1 MFRDM
6 LSGSR
11 ALVVGLV
18 FFVLVVGGSL
28 LYNWHVHR
36 SSQEELEQTKQ
47 AVQQLGDRTF
57 TRSAQDDVP
66 VEVEPLGEA
75 ESLPETDNTE
85 TISEETAAFIDDAE
99 IDVAADALD
108 MLPEETSETENKDA
122 PYGVSPYGF
131 GPFPEIP
138 ADYPDQ
144 GVWSE
149 TALRSMEPGHELI
162 SRVRIELWNQGVR
175 TIGGVY
181 DNGHRLIY
189 PIIDDVVYIEWA
201 DNPGIGGKPYV
212 RRQLTTSA
220 VKDQYHDDILK
231 GIFPPHLTIYEF
243 PDGGIDPYEFLDL
256 SR

>member
-1 MFRDM
+1 MFRDI

-11 ALVVGLV
+11 AIFIGVV

-28 LYNWHVHR
+28 LYSWHVHR
-36 SSQEELEQTKQ
+36 TTDAELAETRRK
-47 AVQQLGDRTF
+47 VQPLKNDTAART
-57 TRSAQDDVP
+57 AQNTVDTSTVDF
-66 VEVEPLGEA
+66 EHAGTDL
-75 ESLPETDNTE
+75 ETDDAQAMSDD
-85 TISEETAAFIDDAE
+85 IGAAPNDDAAPVDLSE
-99 IDVAADALD
+99 AF
-108 MLPEETSETENKDA
+108 LPDDSVSAGAPAENV
-122 PYGVSPYGF
+122 PVSPYGF
-131 GPFPEIP
+131 GPFPEVP
-138 ADYPDQ
+138 SDYPDQ
-144 GVWSE
+144 DVWSE
-149 TALRSMEPGHELI
+149 TALRSMKPGHELI

-201 DNPGIGGKPYV
+201 DNLGIGGKPYV

-256 SR
+256 PR

>member
-1 MFRDM
+1 MFRNI
-6 LSGSR
+6 LSSR
-11 ALVVGLV
+11 LIQVGLV
-18 FFVLVVGGSL
+18 FFVLIVGGSL
-28 LYNWHVHR
+28 LYNWHVQR
-36 SSQEELEQTKQ
+36 TTKAEL
-47 AVQQLGDRTF
+47 ARTDVVL
-57 TRSAQDDVP
+57 QDVNRD
-66 VEVEPLGEA
+66 EPR
-75 ESLPETDNTE
+75 
-85 TISEETAAFIDDAE
+85 TAADTTDTSTVDFEQAGTDLETHEMQPMSDDTEVSPID
-99 IDVAADALD
+99 
-108 MLPEETSETENKDA
+108 ETSEGLDLSDA
-122 PYGVSPYGF
+122 FLPDDFVSEEEIAEDVPVSPYGF
-131 GPFPEIP
+131 GPFPEVP
-138 ADYPDQ
+138 SGYPDQ

-149 TALRSMEPGHELI
+149 TALRSMEPNHELI

-181 DNGHRLIY
+181 DNEHRLIY

-212 RRQLTTSA
+212 RRQLTTPA